1 MGMATSKVRLNICGS
16 SYVVNTSESED
27 YMKNLADRL
36 NLDMNELMASSN
48 SVSIT
53 TAAVMTALNYRD
65 ELEKASG
72 SADNMRRQ
80 IKDYL
85 EDAASAKMAAEEAR
99 RENASLK
106 RRVDE
111 LERRLRGRGV
121 AIVYI
126 SHFLEEIINTAIIF
140 QPAGPGNMLAQVA
153 AHGDGLL
160 AEIELLLH
168 DPGRTGTDNDGV
180 DAIIS
185 DVLLDEGAAIG
196 AAKTGVLLHVDA
208 GIGGRI
214 LQAIHIEDFANATTS
229 TEICTIYFLH

>member
-85 EDAASAKMAAEEAR
+85 EDAASAKMAAEELR
-99 RENASLK
+99 RENAALRKKGDDLHRRSLWM
-106 RRVDE
+106 
-111 LERRLRGRGV
+111 
-121 AIVYI
+121 
-126 SHFLEEIINTAIIF
+126 SWS
-140 QPAGPGNMLAQVA
+140 A
-153 AHGDGLL
+153 AC
-160 AEIELLLH
+160 
-168 DPGRTGTDNDGV
+168 
-180 DAIIS
+180 
-185 DVLLDEGAAIG
+185 AAISSRRRTNEPPRDFSPG
-196 AAKTGVLLHVDA
+196 GQPRDA
-208 GIGGRI
+208 WRRCF
-214 LQAIHIEDFANATTS
+214 QRR
-229 TEICTIYFLH
+229 

>member
-85 EDAASAKMAAEEAR
+85 EDAAKMAAEEAR

-111 LERRLRGRGV
+111 LERRLRRNQ
-121 AIVYI
+121 
-126 SHFLEEIINTAIIF
+126 F
-140 QPAGPGNMLAQVA
+140 PA
-153 AHGDGLL
+153 
-160 AEIELLLH
+160 E
-168 DPGRTGTDNDGV
+168 
-180 DAIIS
+180 
-185 DVLLDEGAAIG
+185 DE
-196 AAKTGVLLHVDA
+196 
-208 GIGGRI
+208 
-214 LQAIHIEDFANATTS
+214 
-229 TEICTIYFLH
+229 

>member
-16 SYVVNTSESED
+16 SYVVNTSESAD

-36 NLDMNELMASSN
+36 NLDMNELRAASH

-111 LERRLRGRGV
+111 LERRLRRNQ
-121 AIVYI
+121 
-126 SHFLEEIINTAIIF
+126 F
-140 QPAGPGNMLAQVA
+140 PA
-153 AHGDGLL
+153 
-160 AEIELLLH
+160 E
-168 DPGRTGTDNDGV
+168 
-180 DAIIS
+180 
-185 DVLLDEGAAIG
+185 DE
-196 AAKTGVLLHVDA
+196 
-208 GIGGRI
+208 
-214 LQAIHIEDFANATTS
+214 
-229 TEICTIYFLH
+229 

>member
-16 SYVVNTSESED
+16 SYVVHTSESED

-36 NLDMNELMASSN
+36 NLDMNELMASSH

-111 LERRLRGRGV
+111 LERRLRRNQ
-121 AIVYI
+121 
-126 SHFLEEIINTAIIF
+126 F
-140 QPAGPGNMLAQVA
+140 PA
-153 AHGDGLL
+153 
-160 AEIELLLH
+160 E
-168 DPGRTGTDNDGV
+168 
-180 DAIIS
+180 
-185 DVLLDEGAAIG
+185 DE
-196 AAKTGVLLHVDA
+196 
-208 GIGGRI
+208 
-214 LQAIHIEDFANATTS
+214 
-229 TEICTIYFLH
+229 

>member
-1 MGMATSKVRLNICGS
+1 MGMATSKVRLNICSS

-111 LERRLRGRGV
+111 LERRLRRNQ
-121 AIVYI
+121 
-126 SHFLEEIINTAIIF
+126 F
-140 QPAGPGNMLAQVA
+140 PA
-153 AHGDGLL
+153 
-160 AEIELLLH
+160 E
-168 DPGRTGTDNDGV
+168 
-180 DAIIS
+180 
-185 DVLLDEGAAIG
+185 DE
-196 AAKTGVLLHVDA
+196 
-208 GIGGRI
+208 
-214 LQAIHIEDFANATTS
+214 
-229 TEICTIYFLH
+229 

>member
-111 LERRLRGRGV
+111 LERRLIGRGTEDMEKV
-121 AIVYI
+121 RSRLNRGKVEFA
-126 SHFLEEIINTAIIF
+126 
-140 QPAGPGNMLAQVA
+140 
-153 AHGDGLL
+153 
-160 AEIELLLH
+160 
-168 DPGRTGTDNDGV
+168 
-180 DAIIS
+180 
-185 DVLLDEGAAIG
+185 
-196 AAKTGVLLHVDA
+196 AAKEFDYFVINDTVDRA
-208 GIGGRI
+208 VDDILAIMRAEHCRPDERI
-214 LQAIHIEDFANATTS
+214 DKINQ
-229 TEICTIYFLH
+229 

>member
-1 MGMATSKVRLNICGS
+1 MGMATSKVRLNIRGS
-16 SYVVNTSESED
+16 RYVVNTSESED

-111 LERRLRGRGV
+111 LERRLRRNQ
-121 AIVYI
+121 
-126 SHFLEEIINTAIIF
+126 F
-140 QPAGPGNMLAQVA
+140 PA
-153 AHGDGLL
+153 
-160 AEIELLLH
+160 E
-168 DPGRTGTDNDGV
+168 
-180 DAIIS
+180 
-185 DVLLDEGAAIG
+185 DE
-196 AAKTGVLLHVDA
+196 
-208 GIGGRI
+208 
-214 LQAIHIEDFANATTS
+214 
-229 TEICTIYFLH
+229 

>member
-80 IKDYL
+80 IKDHL

-99 RENASLK
+99 RE
-106 RRVDE
+106 VE
-111 LERRLRGRGV
+111 RLRR
-121 AIVYI
+121 
-126 SHFLEEIINTAIIF
+126 EI
-140 QPAGPGNMLAQVA
+140 GYLK
-153 AHGDGLL
+153 
-160 AEIELLLH
+160 E
-168 DPGRTGTDNDGV
+168 
-180 DAIIS
+180 
-185 DVLLDEGAAIG
+185 
-196 AAKTGVLLHVDA
+196 KK
-208 GIGGRI
+208 
-214 LQAIHIEDFANATTS
+214 
-229 TEICTIYFLH
+229 

>member
-85 EDAASAKMAAEEAR
+85 EDAASAKMAAEEASF
-99 RENASLK
+99 NTSIDWMSLTEMSEM
-106 RRVDE
+106 R
-111 LERRLRGRGV
+111 
-121 AIVYI
+121 
-126 SHFLEEIINTAIIF
+126 ST
-140 QPAGPGNMLAQVA
+140 GN
-153 AHGDGLL
+153 
-160 AEIELLLH
+160 
-168 DPGRTGTDNDGV
+168 P
-180 DAIIS
+180 
-185 DVLLDEGAAIG
+185 
-196 AAKTGVLLHVDA
+196 
-208 GIGGRI
+208 
-214 LQAIHIEDFANATTS
+214 S
-229 TEICTIYFLH
+229 TI